1 MLARYAVAYLATGL
15 AFAAIDA
22 LWLSK
27 MGPSFYRPQLGE
39 MMLARPRFDA
49 AIAFYLI
56 YIAGIVFFAVAP
68 AFAHG
73 GTGWKTAALY
83 GAVLGFLC
91 YATYDLTNRA
101 TLTNWPMKLV
111 LVDLAWGT
119 FLTGAAATAGYLATK
134 ALIRS

>member
-1 MLARYAVAYLATGL
+1 MFARCAVAYLATGL

-27 MGPSFYRPQLGE
+27 MGPTFYRGQLGGL
-39 MMLARPRFDA
+39 MLARPRFDA

-56 YIAGIVFFAVAP
+56 YIAGIVFFAVTP

-73 GTGWKTAALY
+73 GGWRTALGYGAAL
-83 GAVLGFLC
+83 GFFA

-101 TLTNWPMKLV
+101 SLSTWPWKLT
-111 LVDLAWGT
+111 LVDMAWGT
-119 FLTGAAATAGYLATK
+119 FLTGAAAAIGYLVTK
-134 ALIRS
+134 ALVRS

>member
-1 MLARYAVAYLATGL
+1 MIGRYAVAYLSTGL

-27 MGPSFYRPQLGE
+27 MGPSFYRPLLGE
-39 MMLARPRFDA
+39 MMLQRPRFDA
-49 AIAFYLI
+49 AIVFYLI
-56 YIAGIVFFAVAP
+56 YIAGIVFFAVSP
-68 AFAHG
+68 AFGHG

-101 TLTNWPMKLV
+101 TLANWPMKLV
-111 LVDLAWGT
+111 LVDIAWGT
-119 FLTGAAATAGYLATK
+119 FLTGAAATIGYLATK
-134 ALIRS
+134 ALAKG

>member
-27 MGPSFYRPQLGE
+27 MGPGFYRPQLGE

-49 AIAFYLI
+49 AIAFYLV

-73 GTGWKTAALY
+73 GTGLKTAALY

-101 TLTNWPMKLV
+101 TLTNWPWKLV
-111 LVDLAWGT
+111 LVDMAWGT
-119 FLTGAAATAGYLATK
+119 FLTGAAATAGYLVTR
-134 ALIRS
+134 ALVRT

>member
-1 MLARYAVAYLATGL
+1 MIAKYGIAYLSTGL

-27 MGPSFYRPQLGE
+27 MGPAFYRPMLGE
-39 MMLARPRFDA
+39 MMLERPRFDA
-49 AIAFYLI
+49 AIVFYLI
-56 YIAGIVFFAVAP
+56 YIAGIVFFAVSP

-101 TLTNWPMKLV
+101 TLANWPMKLV
-111 LVDLAWGT
+111 LVDIAWGT
-119 FLTGAAATAGYLATK
+119 FLTGAAATIGYLATK
-134 ALIRS
+134 AIVKS

>member
-1 MLARYAVAYLATGL
+1 MLVRYGIAYLATGL

-27 MGPSFYRPQLGE
+27 MGPNFYRPQLGE

-56 YIAGIVFFAVAP
+56 YIAGIVFFAVSP
-68 AFAHG
+68 AFGHG

-91 YATYDLTNRA
+91 YATFDLTNRA
-101 TLTNWPMKLV
+101 TLTTWPMKLV

-119 FLTGAAATAGYLATK
+119 FLTGAAATAGYLVTK
-134 ALIRS
+134 ALVRT